1 MICNQRKKKILTINA
16 NRFKIMENTL
26 KNFLSKNGLVSENS
40 NDIYRNDIYAEN
52 EKKLGRKMT
61 DREKSR
67 YRAKLR
73 KNLQDWIAAFQS
85 CKTESQKKEFKSL
98 FEDYAQRIYTNTK
111 ILYGSSKSAEK
122 SAEIDKFVSALE
134 KIK

>member
-1 MICNQRKKKILTINA
+1 
-16 NRFKIMENTL
+16 MENTL
-26 KNFLSKNGLVSENS
+26 KNFLSKNGLSNESS
-40 NDIYRNDIYAEN
+40 NDIYRNDIYAGM
-52 EKKLGRKMT
+52 EKKLNRKLT

-73 KNLQDWIAAFQS
+73 KNLQDWIAGFAS

-98 FEDYAQRIYTNTK
+98 FEEYAKGIYTNTK
-111 ILYGSSKSAEK
+111 ILYGSSKSFEK

>member
-1 MICNQRKKKILTINA
+1 MQIEIQV
-16 NRFKIMENTL
+16 MENTL
-26 KNFLSKNGLVSENS
+26 KNFLSKNGLVSETS
-40 NDIYRNDIYAEN
+40 NDIYRNDIYTES

-98 FEDYAQRIYTNTK
+98 FEDYAKGIYSNTK

>member
-1 MICNQRKKKILTINA
+1 
-16 NRFKIMENTL
+16 MENTL
-26 KNFLSKNGLVSENS
+26 KNFLSKNGLVNETS
-40 NDIYRNDIYAEN
+40 NDIYRNDIYSET

-73 KNLQDWIAAFQS
+73 KNLQDWIAAFSS

>member
-1 MICNQRKKKILTINA
+1 
-16 NRFKIMENTL
+16 MENTL
-26 KNFLSKNGLVSENS
+26 KNFLSKNGLTNESS
-40 NDIYRNDIYAEN
+40 NDIYRSDIYSEL
-52 EKKLGRKMT
+52 EKKAGRKLT

-85 CKTESQKKEFKSL
+85 CKTESQKKEFKTL
-98 FEDYAQRIYTNTK
+98 FGEYAKGIYSNTK

>member
-1 MICNQRKKKILTINA
+1 
-16 NRFKIMENTL
+16 MENTL
-26 KNFLSKNGLVSENS
+26 KNFLSKNGLVNETS
-40 NDIYRNDIYAEN
+40 NDIYRNDIYVES

-98 FEDYAQRIYTNTK
+98 FENYAKGIYTNTK

>member
-1 MICNQRKKKILTINA
+1 MQIDS
-16 NRFKIMENTL
+16 KIMENTL
-26 KNFLSKNGLVSENS
+26 KNFLSKNGLTNESS
-40 NDIYRNDIYAEN
+40 NDIYRNDIYAN
-52 EKKLGRKMT
+52 MEKKLNRKLT

-98 FEDYAQRIYTNTK
+98 FEEYAKGIYSNTK

>member
-1 MICNQRKKKILTINA
+1 
-16 NRFKIMENTL
+16 MENTL
-26 KNFLSKNGLVSENS
+26 KNFLSKNGLNENS
-40 NDIYRNDIYAEN
+40 TNDIYRNDIYFEM
-52 EKKLGRKMT
+52 EKKLNRKLT

-98 FEDYAQRIYTNTK
+98 FEDYAKGIYSNTK

>member
-1 MICNQRKKKILTINA
+1 
-16 NRFKIMENTL
+16 MENTL

-40 NDIYRNDIYAEN
+40 NDVYRNDIYAEN

-73 KNLQDWIAAFQS
+73 KNLQDWIAAFSS
-85 CKTESQKKEFKSL
+85 CKTETQKKEFKSL
-98 FEDYAQRIYTNTK
+98 FEDYAKRIYTNTK

-134 KIK
+134 NIK

>member
-1 MICNQRKKKILTINA
+1 
-16 NRFKIMENTL
+16 MENTL
-26 KNFLSKNGLVSENS
+26 KNFLSKNGLSNESS
-40 NDIYRNDIYAEN
+40 NDIYRNDIYAEM
-52 EKKLGRKMT
+52 EKKLNRKLT
-61 DREKSR
+61 DREKSK

-98 FEDYAQRIYTNTK
+98 FEDYAKGIYTNIK